1 MKDGLDVSLLESQ
14 AKIVK
19 GLAKVAIFSSVTSV
33 IVLVHGFIIPDPVI
47 FLSIVLIPIAFVM
60 AENLIDN
67 MYQKKIEYL
76 LNDLQLREFSDKE
89 IMDNSSDKK
98 TSNYPNS
105 EYLRVR
111 GGDEKGPAFGKSDK
125 NFSTHGKR
133 IDAMTNRDYDDIESI
148 STDTENM
155 IRDADNIQ
163 SEVSAKQWQQSES
176 MDSDLIEAG
185 VENLG
190 DLIKTGWFE
199 KNKQDDAVKQLYE
212 NNEGNQI

>member
-47 FLSIVLIPIAFVM
+47 FLSIVLIPIAIVM
-60 AENLIDN
+60 ADNSIEN

-76 LNDLQLREFSDKE
+76 LNDLQAREFSDKE

-98 TSNYPNS
+98 ASNYPNS

-163 SEVSAKQWQQSES
+163 SEISAKQWQQSES

-199 KNKQDDAVKQLYE
+199 KNKQDDAVKRLHDKY
-212 NNEGNQI
+212 EGNQI